1 MSLVL
6 IGTYF
11 LKNLVMKHHKTEP
24 LERSADAIVITGKR
38 IKNVIKE
45 KKIPQNV
52 VADKADISKS
62 YLHLIKAGVFDPPVK
77 TVARIAKAIGVK
89 ISDLKKRRDNG
100 DSK

>member
-1 MSLVL
+1 
-6 IGTYF
+6 
-11 LKNLVMKHHKTEP
+11 MKHHKTEP
-24 LERSADAIVITGKR
+24 LERGAEAIVSTGKR
-38 IKNVIKE
+38 IKKVIKE
-45 KKIPQNV
+45 KKIPQKV

-89 ISDLKKRRDNG
+89 ISDLKKRRDND